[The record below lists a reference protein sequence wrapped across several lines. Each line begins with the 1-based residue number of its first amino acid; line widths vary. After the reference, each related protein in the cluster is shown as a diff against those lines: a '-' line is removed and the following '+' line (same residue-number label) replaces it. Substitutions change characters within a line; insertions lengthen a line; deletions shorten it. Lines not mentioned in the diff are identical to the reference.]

1 MSHIAHG
8 KIYLLPTT
16 LGGETTTD
24 IIPPDVAKIATTFRY
39 FAVEDI
45 KMARRYLR
53 KLDREFPID
62 ESTFFILNK
71 KTPQDELYQMIK
83 PVLNG
88 NNLNLKHAF
97 YPQLNNLLFL

>member
-24 IIPPDVAKIATTFRY
+24 IIPADVANLAKSFRN
-39 FAVEDI
+39 FAVEDV

-62 ESTFFILNK
+62 DSTFFILNK
-71 KTPQDELYQMIK
+71 KTPQDELYKMIK
-83 PVLNG
+83 PVRYN
-88 NNLNLKHAF
+88 F
-97 YPQLNNLLFL
+97 III